1 MKLKILLLSLTLG
14 LFSMTAMAGGGHD
27 HGHGHSHEPVNQ
39 TTANSKATKIVASFI
54 KQKTLDKSW
63 AGTTV
68 NSSEK
73 KTFNGKQEWVV
84 SFVNEKVT
92 DVKKRKLYVFL
103 TLSGDYIAATIRANK
118 SI

>member
-1 MKLKILLLSLTLG
+1 MRLKTLLLSLSLT
-14 LFSMTAMAGGGHD
+14 LFSMVAIAGSG
-27 HGHGHSHEPVNQ
+27 HGHGHSHEPVNK

-73 KTFNGKQEWVV
+73 KTFDGRQEWVV

-103 TLSGDYIAATIRANK
+103 TLSGDYIAANYTGK
-118 SI
+118 

>member
-14 LFSMTAMAGGGHD
+14 FFSMTAMAGAGHD
-27 HGHGHSHEPVNQ
+27 HGHGHSPEPVNQ

-63 AGTTV
+63 AATSV

-73 KTFNGKQEWVV
+73 KTFDGRQEWVV

-92 DVKKRKLYVFL
+92 DVKKRKLYVLL
-103 TLSGDYIAATIRANK
+103 TLTGDYIAANYTGK
-118 SI
+118 